1 MYHKHSLFPLAVIFL
16 TIVLAVLMVTVFRTP
31 VPTGVVSSID
41 TTSAEKV
48 TVDSD
53 GYRIE
58 LTSALYVFSADL
70 ESSSDDLTKL
80 VATEKAQERLLALRV
95 PVEYKEL
102 HLDLVILLNDIKAA
116 LRSAD
121 RSLETPL
128 AQINLIKE
136 TYPWLKN

>member
-31 VPTGVVSSID
+31 APTGVVSSID

-53 GYRIE
+53 GYRME
-58 LTSALYVFSADL
+58 LTSALSVFSADL
-70 ESSSDDLTKL
+70 ESASDDLTKL

-128 AQINLIKE
+128 AQIRLIKE

>member
-16 TIVLAVLMVTVFRTP
+16 TFVLALLMVTLFR
-31 VPTGVVSSID
+31 VPTQSEVVSSGNTSSVEEVTVSPDAYRSDLAAALSTFSTD
-41 TTSAEKV
+41 TTDA
-48 TVDSD
+48 
-53 GYRIE
+53 
-58 LTSALYVFSADL
+58 
-70 ESSSDDLTKL
+70 SDDLAKL
-80 VATEKAQERLLALRV
+80 MAAEKAQQALLALRV

-102 HLDLVILLNDIKAA
+102 HLDLVILLNDVQMA
-116 LRSAD
+116 LKSAD

>member
-16 TIVLAVLMVTVFRTP
+16 TFVLAVLMVTLFRVP
-31 VPTGVVSSID
+31 VQTETVSVVD
-41 TTSAEKV
+41 TTSAEEI
-48 TVDSD
+48 TVNSD
-53 GYRIE
+53 GYRVE
-58 LTSALYVFSADL
+58 LAGALSVFSNDMEYAP
-70 ESSSDDLTKL
+70 DDLSKL
-80 VATEKAQERLLALRV
+80 VAAEKAQERLLALRV

-128 AQINLIKE
+128 AQINLLRE